1 MGVLYYHIALDNRR
15 FIRLSACKASYK
27 RFYML
32 WSLIKYSPVE
42 WKVDSDKSAPFIAEA
57 LISDPLSNEETK
69 KLRAEMFYEAKPLF
83 NLLAYANIP
92 NIRYIDSYAQIV
104 EATSGVSQDLF
115 KDYQARRRSE
125 KRFCPQWTYLWDN
138 FERIRSLFQ
147 QALIKELPAIVFA
160 FDDLELPLI
169 GGRNAL

>member
-15 FIRLSACKASYK
+15 VNRLNACKTSYK

-32 WSLIKYSPVE
+32 WSSIKHSPVE
-42 WKVDSDKSAPFIAEA
+42 WKVDSDKSAPFINDA
-57 LISDPLSNEETK
+57 LISDPFLNEETK
-69 KLRAEMFYEAKPLF
+69 KLRTGMFYGAKPLL
-83 NLLAYANIP
+83 NLPAYANIP
-92 NIRYIDSYAQIV
+92 NIRYIDSYAQII
-104 EATSGVSQDLF
+104 EAASGVSQDLF
-115 KDYQARRRSE
+115 RDYQARRRSE
-125 KRFCPQWTYLWDN
+125 KRFCPQWTYLWHN

-169 GGRNAL
+169 GDRNAL